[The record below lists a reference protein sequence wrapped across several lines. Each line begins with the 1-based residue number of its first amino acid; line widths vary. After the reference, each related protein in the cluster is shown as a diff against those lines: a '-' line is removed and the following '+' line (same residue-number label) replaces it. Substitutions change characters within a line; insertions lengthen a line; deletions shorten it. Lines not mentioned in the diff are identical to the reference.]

1 MRKNDP
7 KECATCPTTSCG
19 PCPAMEGEDGAVLA
33 LLERLAQPQTTTNAA
48 HSPLTSAPP
57 PGAEVS
63 GECSEI

>member
-1 MRKNDP
+1 MRNGP
-7 KECATCPTTSCG
+7 KECATCIVTSCD
-19 PCPAMEGEDGAVLA
+19 PCPAMEGEDAVLA